1 LACTLEQ
8 YAQHPAKTKLVGMI
22 SFSEL
27 YMVSMA
33 LLNYTMY
40 HTAATM
46 AFDIANQENEH
57 LVGSL
62 DEIRN
67 IQRSYLHRCKC
78 EVI

>member
-1 LACTLEQ
+1 
-8 YAQHPAKTKLVGMI
+8 
-22 SFSEL
+22 
-27 YMVSMA
+27 MVSMA